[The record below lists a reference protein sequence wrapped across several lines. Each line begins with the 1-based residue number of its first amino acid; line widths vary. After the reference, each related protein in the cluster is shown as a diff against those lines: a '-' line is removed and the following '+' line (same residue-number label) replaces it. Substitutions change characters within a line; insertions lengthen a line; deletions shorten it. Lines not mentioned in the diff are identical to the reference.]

1 MTERLS
7 ASVVSRHLA
16 CHGSAN
22 LDQAILGWQPPIED
36 RTISNAANDGT
47 RLHEILEPIME
58 LTPARLRQ
66 MAKVVQYIADLRSS
80 RRFTTVLIEQSFTA
94 HWLLGKPDT
103 KPDLVLATQ
112 DEIHIVDFKW
122 GKILV
127 EAKGNTQGLYYAA
140 CAAGLAPRAKGVT
153 IHILQP
159 AIDNMDSWFADT
171 DTIGVFMDDV
181 QQAELAIRAGD
192 LTLSP
197 SDACTFCPA
206 NPHSRGRKGSPFCP
220 AMMTMLYP
228 SVVDDDAI
236 LDL

>member
-140 CAAGLAPRAKGVT
+140 PCCTRPSSTTTPSSISKERTWASSSVSTSRPTQQQISGSTGLHATSQTPR
-153 IHILQP
+153 
-159 AIDNMDSWFADT
+159 S
-171 DTIGVFMDDV
+171 
-181 QQAELAIRAGD
+181 
-192 LTLSP
+192 
-197 SDACTFCPA
+197 
-206 NPHSRGRKGSPFCP
+206 SR
-220 AMMTMLYP
+220 
-228 SVVDDDAI
+228 
-236 LDL
+236 